1 MPSALAVVLWVKHLT
16 AVAATANPI
25 HHRAKDHRGDTE
37 GLMLYLLWDV
47 ECLQFPTE
55 SVFSMRKYIMWLT
68 SVVYQLCKGRPLFQ
82 KQSLFQSQKP
92 QALLGNGCRLGV
104 SCPSQ
109 PLNLL
114 IKKRSYLDCLS
125 CLWWES
131 YSCLL
136 MLQPF
141 PVTTFY

>member
-1 MPSALAVVLWVKHLT
+1 MSPCCGPLSKTPDCSNSHSQPHTSLSKG
-16 AVAATANPI
+16 PY
-25 HHRAKDHRGDTE
+25 RGHRGFNAVPPVRC
-37 GLMLYLLWDV
+37 WI
-47 ECLQFPTE
+47 LQSPTE

-68 SVVYQLCKGRPLFQ
+68 SVVYQLCKSRPLFQ
-82 KQSLFQSQKP
+82 RQSLFQSQKP
-92 QALLGNGCRLGV
+92 QALLGDGGRLGG

-114 IKKRSYLDCLS
+114 IKKRCYLDCLS

-131 YSCLL
+131 HSCLL
-136 MLQPF
+136 TLQPF